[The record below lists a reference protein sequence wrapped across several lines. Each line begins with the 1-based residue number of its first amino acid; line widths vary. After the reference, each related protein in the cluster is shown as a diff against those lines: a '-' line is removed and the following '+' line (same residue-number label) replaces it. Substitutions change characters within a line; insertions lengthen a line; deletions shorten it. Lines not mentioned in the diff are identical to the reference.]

1 MDTRLTLNSK
11 ESFIQLLKDLYNTGT
26 KASLLYDHN
35 GLTRYEGLI
44 KNVINDSAPRLLLEE
59 DLNIPVSSVVAVN
72 GVFAPDYSEC

>member
-26 KASLLYDHN
+26 KASLLYDDN

-44 KNVINDSAPRLLLEE
+44 KDVINDSAPRLLLEE